1 MHLTAEPLW
10 YVFLFVLSESCS
22 SCTGH
27 SSSFVLKGAEAF
39 TVNLPKRL
47 WTISSLVPLSIL
59 NSCKRPL
66 RCPERT
72 SSLYRLAPSHA
83 DGYRLFSF

>member
-22 SCTGH
+22 SSTGH
-27 SSSFVLKGAEAF
+27 SSSFVLKEADAF
-39 TVNLPKRL
+39 TMNRPKRL

-59 NSCKRPL
+59 ISAFLRP
-66 RCPERT
+66 CPERT
-72 SSLYRLAPSHA
+72 SSCIGFRLHYSILCEN
-83 DGYRLFSF
+83 DMK

>member
-1 MHLTAEPLW
+1 MHLTSDPLW
-10 YVFLFVLSESCS
+10 YVLLFVLSESCS

-27 SSSFVLKGAEAF
+27 SSSFVLKGAAAF

-59 NSCKRPL
+59 NFRKHPL
-66 RCPERT
+66 RRPERT
-72 SSLYRLAPSHA
+72 PP
-83 DGYRLFSF
+83 